1 MDERLIMQK
10 QDILI
15 VEDERAQRK
24 MLRDFLAKEG
34 HMVSVAENGDE
45 AVSIVR
51 GKSVDLVVM
60 DFKMPGRNGL
70 DVLKELKKINP
81 ELDVVMVTA
90 YGTIETAVE
99 AMKAGAIDY
108 ITKPIELDELLLI
121 IERASQRRVLIRENE
136 TLRRLIQDRGITQ
149 EQIVCKSA
157 KMDELIN
164 LAGRIANS
172 KASVL
177 IEGESGT
184 GKELFA
190 RLIHTLS
197 PRAKKVLIT
206 VNCGALTESIIE
218 SELFGHERGSF
229 TGAYQQRIG
238 RLEQADGG
246 TLFMDE
252 VGELS
257 PPQQVKLL
265 RFLQEGEF
273 QRVGGSQV
281 LRADVRL
288 ISATNREL
296 DNEVRK
302 GNFREDLFFRL
313 NVITLK
319 VPPLRERREDIPA
332 LIEHFVKAFSA
343 ENHKKIEGITRE
355 AKDLLLKYDYPGNV
369 RELENI
375 IERAVVISRGSA
387 ISTEDL
393 PFQGN
398 KRDRQTSSEVA
409 GELSLKKRLDILELR
424 LVKEALDAAGG
435 NQTQAASILGLSE
448 RMLRYKLKKYR
459 IK

>member
-1 MDERLIMQK
+1 MMQK

-15 VEDERAQRK
+15 VEDERAQRE

-34 HMVSVAENGDE
+34 HRVSVAENGEE
-45 AVSIVR
+45 AIKLVR
-51 GKSVDLVVM
+51 EKTLDLVVM

-70 DVLKELKKINP
+70 EVLKDLKQINP

-99 AMKAGAIDY
+99 AMKAGSIDY

-121 IERASQRRVLIRENE
+121 LKKAAERKTLIRENE
-136 TLRRLIQDRGITQ
+136 TLKRQIQEKGVSQD
-149 EQIVCKSA
+149 QIVYKSA
-157 KMDELIN
+157 RMAELIN

-177 IEGESGT
+177 VEGESGT

-190 RLIHTLS
+190 SLIHTLS
-197 PRAKKVLIT
+197 PRAGKVLIT

-218 SELFGHERGSF
+218 SELFGHEKGAF
-229 TGAYQQRIG
+229 TGAHQRRIG
-238 RLEQADGG
+238 RFEQADGG
-246 TLFMDE
+246 SLFMDE
-252 VGELS
+252 IGELS
-257 PPQQVKLL
+257 PSVQVKLL

-288 ISATNREL
+288 ISATNRNLES
-296 DNEVRK
+296 EVRR
-302 GNFREDLFFRL
+302 GTFREDLFFRL

-332 LIEHFVKAFSA
+332 LIEHFVRSFAA
-343 ENHKKIEGITRE
+343 DNHKNIEGVTKE
-355 AKDLLLKYDYPGNV
+355 ARDLLMKYDYPGNV

-375 IERAVVISRGSA
+375 IERAVVISRGNE
-387 ISTEDL
+387 ITTDDL
-393 PFQGN
+393 PFAG
-398 KRDRQTSSEVA
+398 SERYMAASEEKGGV
-409 GELSLKKRLDILELR
+409 SLKKRLEGLEYK
-424 LVKEALDAAGG
+424 LVKEALEAAGG
-435 NQTQAASILGLSE
+435 NQTQAAAILGLGE